1 MWGFVGE
8 KFMDSRL
15 FGRSVLA
22 IALLGALTVAQ
33 ATNGYSPTGFGTA
46 NKGLGG
52 AGVAM
57 PQDALAGATNPA
69 GMLYV
74 GNRFDLGAAIFAPD
88 RGFTADNNAAPVPP
102 PPSVPPGT
110 YDSRNDYFLIPH
122 FGWNKQLDEVSSIG
136 VLVGANG
143 GMNTEYNSAIWR
155 NFNNGSNI
163 ATSPTGVDFSQ
174 LFLGVP
180 YARRLNERHTVGI
193 MPIVAVQRF
202 KAEGLEPFQALSVDP
217 TKVTNNGHDY
227 SWGYGIRVGW
237 LGQLTDRLAL
247 GASAQSRLY
256 MTEFD
261 DYAGLFA
268 EQGDFDVP
276 PTVTAGLS
284 FKVTPEVTLIL
295 DWQRIFYSDV
305 DALSN
310 SNDAA
315 VGPDNLLGADDGLG
329 FGWNDIDIIK
339 LGVQWE
345 YSPKLTLRAGASHA
359 DQLFDNG
366 ESLFNVLA
374 PATVRTH
381 ASLGM
386 TYRFDKSSAIS
397 LAYTRAFEEKIKGQ
411 NPSFT
416 GPQTGSVQMD
426 QHELEVSWSWLFD

>member
-1 MWGFVGE
+1 MN
-8 KFMDSRL
+8 SRFL
-15 FGRSVLA
+15 GRSVLA
-22 IALLGALTVAQ
+22 IALSGTLTAAQ

-52 AGVAM
+52 AGVAL

-69 GMLYV
+69 GMLFV
-74 GNRFDLGAAIFAPD
+74 GNRLDLGAAIFAPD
-88 RGFTADNNAAPVPP
+88 RGFTADNNAGPP
-102 PPSVPPGT
+102 PMAPGDPSSVPPGT

-122 FGWNKQLDEVSSIG
+122 FGWNKRIDEVSSIG

-143 GMNTEYNSAIWR
+143 GMNTEYGSAVWR
-155 NFNNGSNI
+155 NFNDPTNPRNTAS
-163 ATSPTGVDFSQ
+163 SPTGVDFSQ

-180 YARRLNERHTVGI
+180 YARRLNEQHTVGI
-193 MPIVAVQRF
+193 MPIIAVQRF

-227 SWGYGIRVGW
+227 SWGYGVRVGW

-284 FKVTPEVTLIL
+284 FKATPEVTLVL

-305 DALSN
+305 KALSN
-310 SNDAA
+310 SNNSGIAP
-315 VGPDNLLGADDGLG
+315 GNLLGADDGLG

-426 QHELEVSWSWLFD
+426 QHELEVSWSWQFD

>member
-1 MWGFVGE
+1 MNSRFFGSSGVAVALWGI
-8 KFMDSRL
+8 
-15 FGRSVLA
+15 LA
-22 IALLGALTVAQ
+22 VAQ

-52 AGVAM
+52 AGVAL

-122 FGWNKQLDEVSSIG
+122 FGWNKQIDEVSSIG

-143 GMNTEYNSAIWR
+143 GMNTEYGSAIWS
-155 NFNNGSNI
+155 NFNNPAGTAS
-163 ATSPTGVDFSQ
+163 SPTGVDFSQ

-180 YARRLNERHTVGI
+180 YARKLNEQHTVGI

-202 KAEGLEPFQALSVDP
+202 KAEGLEPFQGLSVDP

-284 FKVTPEVTLIL
+284 FKATPEVTLVL

-305 DALSN
+305 KALSN
-310 SNDAA
+310 PNDAP
-315 VGPDNLLGADDGLG
+315 VGPDNLLGADHGLG

-345 YSPKLTLRAGASHA
+345 YNPKLTLRAGVSHA

-386 TYRFDKSSAIS
+386 TYRLDKSSAIS

-411 NPSFT
+411 NPNFT

-426 QHELEVSWSWLFD
+426 QHELEISWSWLFD

>member
-1 MWGFVGE
+1 
-8 KFMDSRL
+8 MDSR
-15 FGRSVLA
+15 FIGRSGLA
-22 IALLGALTVAQ
+22 IALFGALTAAQ

-52 AGVAM
+52 AGVAL

-74 GNRFDLGAAIFAPD
+74 GNRLDLGAAIFAPD
-88 RGFTADNNAAPVPP
+88 RGFTADNNAGPP
-102 PPSVPPGT
+102 PMAPGDPSSVPPGT

-122 FGWNKQLDEVSSIG
+122 FGWNKQIDEVSSIG
-136 VLVGANG
+136 VLLGANG
-143 GMNTEYNSAIWR
+143 GMNTEYSSAVWR

-180 YARRLNERHTVGI
+180 YARKLNEQHTVGI
-193 MPIVAVQRF
+193 MPIVALQRF
-202 KAEGLEPFQALSVDP
+202 EAEGLEPFQGLSADP

-237 LGQLTDRLAL
+237 LGQLTDRLTL

-284 FKVTPEVTLIL
+284 FKATPEVTLIL

-305 DALSN
+305 KALSN
-310 SNDAA
+310 PNDAP
-315 VGPDNLLGADDGLG
+315 VGPGNLLGEDGGLG

-345 YSPKLTLRAGASHA
+345 YSPKLTLRAGVSHA

-386 TYRFDKSSAIS
+386 TYRLDKSSAIS

-411 NPSFT
+411 NPFFT